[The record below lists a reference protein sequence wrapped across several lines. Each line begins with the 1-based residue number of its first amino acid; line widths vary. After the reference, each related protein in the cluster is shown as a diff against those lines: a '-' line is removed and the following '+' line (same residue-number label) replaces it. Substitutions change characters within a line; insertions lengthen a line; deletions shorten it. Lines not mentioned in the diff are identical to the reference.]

1 MWLSIDFEM
10 AAWVVETAIVFDMAS
25 LGLHVEVEQDGLL
38 GELIKRPFTLVAFF
52 AIKNDVDGSCSVLLL
67 VYEFEDLLGLLN
79 VTKHELS
86 RHSPKEEKIA

>member
-10 AAWVVETAIVFDMAS
+10 AAWVVETAIVFDIAS

-38 GELIKRPFTLVAFF
+38 RELIKRPFKLSAIF
-52 AIKNDVDGSCSVLLL
+52 AIKDDIDSSCSVRLF

-79 VTKHELS
+79 VT
-86 RHSPKEEKIA
+86 